1 MPKPLS
7 VYYKVASVSYFFIIY
22 KACAVSSFEVLLK
35 MNIEP
40 HGGRGGRHQCS
51 DFFIFSFFTK
61 LSFSCR
67 QQSDPISELA
77 SKMGGQRIH
86 L

>member
-7 VYYKVASVSYFFIIY
+7 VYYKVASVSYFFIIH
-22 KACAVSSFEVLLK
+22 KACAVSSLEVLLK

-51 DFFIFSFFTK
+51 DFFFF
-61 LSFSCR
+61 LQNFLLVV
-67 QQSDPISELA
+67 DNN
-77 SKMGGQRIH
+77 RIQFRS
-86 L
+86 